1 MRETKLSG
9 STPGTEKPTRAGA
22 GRSPRLRANLPAP
35 RGACVPLGPK
45 ADAGFPRGCYRGA
58 EDDRR
63 EERPMEIRGLYRA
76 LDLAVGVTI
85 TLLCVV
91 GTLVLSLYALFVV
104 F

>member
-1 MRETKLSG
+1 M
-9 STPGTEKPTRAGA
+9 PD
-22 GRSPRLRANLPAP
+22 SPVVAT
-35 RGACVPLGPK
+35 V
-45 ADAGFPRGCYRGA
+45 GA

-91 GTLVLSLYALFVV
+91 GTLVLCLYALFVV